1 MQCSY
6 LCPYHMIL
14 LILHHRPWDTGKVA
28 THGPYY
34 VTLWLQIAALGPR
47 ACGSTALW
55 QQFAALW

>member
-1 MQCSY
+1 MAQFWPSHNDIANSA
-6 LCPYHMIL
+6 PH
-14 LILHHRPWDTGKVA
+14 PWATGKVA

-34 VTLWLQIAALGPR
+34 VTLWPQIAALGPR

>member
-1 MQCSY
+1 MALPNDIANSAPPPLGY
-6 LCPYHMIL
+6 
-14 LILHHRPWDTGKVA
+14 WKVA

-34 VTLWLQIAALGPR
+34 VTLWPQIAALGPR